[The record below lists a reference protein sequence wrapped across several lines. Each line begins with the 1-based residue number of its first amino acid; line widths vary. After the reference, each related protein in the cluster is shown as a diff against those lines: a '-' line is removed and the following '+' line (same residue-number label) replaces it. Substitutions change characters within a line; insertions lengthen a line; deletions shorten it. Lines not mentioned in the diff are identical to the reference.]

1 MAQDQHLHCD
11 ESGFMLTIALGHSM
25 WRSNENTSA
34 TIKEYS
40 WYPEHVYIIIIHHL
54 SQELTHWIWFDKI
67 NFIQEPWELHLR
79 PNSWTNC
86 GHKMSSIQKI
96 IFGRFNKM
104 MTSAQ
109 QWFPWPIFRA
119 LSSLRPSRGRL
130 GKGIESPY
138 WARQRWFTNP
148 ETPMEMSWND
158 VKVHRQQETQ
168 RRRTVFGRLKVT
180 QNLSL

>member
-1 MAQDQHLHCD
+1 
-11 ESGFMLTIALGHSM
+11 MLTIALGHSM

-40 WYPEHVYIIIIHHL
+40 WYPEHVYIIHHL

-148 ETPMEMSWND
+148 ETPMEMSWNA

-168 RRRTVFGRLKVT
+168 RRRTVFGRFKVT